1 MSTFIADDHTTV
13 SDGYIEL
20 SRSCDRENTK
30 RSNTEQWKKAAMVLD
45 RMFMIVL
52 FMSIVISLVACLLLA
67 PRVRN
72 SISP

>member
-1 MSTFIADDHTTV
+1 MCTFIADDNTTV

-20 SRSCDRENTK
+20 SRSRDRENTK

-45 RMFMIVL
+45 RMFIIVL